1 MNNPII
7 FETRRRLNGTDF
19 GYVACE
25 VQHDLGTFRLG
36 MMWQTLCRRGV
47 PMGYQPRQPV
57 YDRPDHGLGT
67 GLRDPRAHHHRHF
80 CIDLTSSE
88 SKCCSPNLECRDCR
102 AYAMASG
109 TAVSRFRQFL
119 SSYEAFC
126 DWVSIA
132 EQWSRLFMHDWD
144 SKEA

>member
-67 GLRDPRAHHHRHF
+67 GLRDPPRA
-80 CIDLTSSE
+80 SSQAFLYRSDQQRE
-88 SKCCSPNLECRDCR
+88 QMLQPEP
-102 AYAMASG
+102 G
-109 TAVSRFRQFL
+109 VSRLPCLRYGVRHRGQPFPAIPL
-119 SSYEAFC
+119 E
-126 DWVSIA
+126 
-132 EQWSRLFMHDWD
+132 L
-144 SKEA
+144 

>member
-1 MNNPII
+1 
-7 FETRRRLNGTDF
+7 
-19 GYVACE
+19 
-25 VQHDLGTFRLG
+25 
-36 MMWQTLCRRGV
+36 
-47 PMGYQPRQPV
+47 
-57 YDRPDHGLGT
+57 
-67 GLRDPRAHHHRHF
+67 
-80 CIDLTSSE
+80 
-88 SKCCSPNLECRDCR
+88 
-102 AYAMASG
+102 MASG